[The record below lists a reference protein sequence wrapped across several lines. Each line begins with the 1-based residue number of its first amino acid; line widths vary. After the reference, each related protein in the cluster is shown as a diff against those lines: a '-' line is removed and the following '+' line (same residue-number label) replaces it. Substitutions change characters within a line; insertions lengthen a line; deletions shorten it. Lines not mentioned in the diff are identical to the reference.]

1 MESTIIKTEFGN
13 AHIDDNG
20 YFRISTKKEGNY
32 GKLLHRLIY
41 ENHYNICLFDNIDI
55 HHKDKNVLN
64 NNIDNLEA
72 LSHSEHTKRHQT
84 GKHLSEETKRKLS
97 KAHKGKTISEET
109 VKKMVE
115 SRKEYYK
122 NHPRI
127 RSGKNSWWYGKH
139 HTDETKKKIGEM
151 NTGKKLS
158 EETKRKISESHKGKT
173 ISEETRVKLSESLK
187 GKSKPKSHGL
197 NVSKAQ
203 NTSGYFRVRKIKDS
217 GCKQGF
223 YWKYQ
228 YYVDG
233 KQTGFG
239 STDIFKLESK
249 VKAKDLPWIKLVK
262 EKN

>member
-109 VKKMVE
+109 
-115 SRKEYYK
+115 
-122 NHPRI
+122 
-127 RSGKNSWWYGKH
+127 
-139 HTDETKKKIGEM
+139 
-151 NTGKKLS
+151 
-158 EETKRKISESHKGKT
+158 
-173 ISEETRVKLSESLK
+173 RVKLSESLK